1 LPFGRREAEATV
13 QGLVFAGTGW
23 LAERAVRTAMVHM
36 KRVTPAELEAA
47 GTVSEMV
54 AKLRSGTQEVKEH
67 MARIIQALT
76 TQAPAST
83 PELVQ
88 AGVIGPLV
96 KLLKEGNE
104 QGQGFAAA
112 AIASIASDSRECQAK
127 VVVAGGVEPLVKLL
141 RMGSAGTQEQAASAL
156 ASVSQDKTYQ
166 QLIVDAGALMPLVN
180 LLRGGKGDTQVHAAH
195 TLANLVANHKEYQ
208 NMVVA
213 AGGLPLVLVLLE
225 SAKEKTQIHAARAT
239 AKLCENNREIQE
251 QSAELGA
258 IPPLLNLLNG
268 RNIEAQVQAAAAVA
282 ELARENAGTQA
293 KIAKAGGIS
302 PLLAMLTSRN
312 VQAQSHAASALAQL
326 ARFNRENQDSI
337 AEMGALSTLGALISE
352 DSGLEA
358 QAMSALA
365 VAEIARENPAN
376 QTTVAELG
384 AIVSIVV
391 LIKHSNSMEVKAEC
405 AGAIWVLA
413 DHHADNRVSFAQQG
427 AVASLVALL
436 AQGSQR
442 AQEHAANALASL
454 SLDNVENLKQV
465 TTLLVNLLGSGDLSA
480 KSIAAAT
487 LWRLVGENPSVQKSI
502 ASAGSATDLVTLL
515 KAGSKGARDYALWS
529 LSLSINEM
537 NQAIVLA
544 EGGVT
549 PLIRMLTDDA
559 IKTREEAAAALALL
573 AYQNAETQS
582 AIARSGGV
590 EPLVAML
597 DPGSSSPTAQE
608 QAAAAIAEL
617 ALLKDVAATIVRQ
630 GSIVPLV
637 ALVRAGREMGKRFA
651 AAALARLARN
661 QESTQAEIANAGA
674 IAPLV
679 GLLAGDKGETAQE
692 EAAGALYELA
702 ANANNRNAITDSDG
716 IGPLVSLLGSE
727 NSRTRQHAE
736 GGLVRLSIENSN
748 RVLIIKQLVSM
759 LHDSG
764 KEPAAAALAN
774 LASDSVGNRVSI
786 VEAGG
791 VRPLLTLLENTSNK
805 ARENSIMAITHLAH
819 ESEERQTAI
828 AEAGGIPLVVNVL
841 ISASS
846 NVKETS
852 VGRLCSLAA
861 DAVARLCDS
870 HEGNQAAITEAG
882 AIPALVAMLG
892 SPSPQMQATAAG
904 AIGALVRDNAENQA
918 AVARTGAIAPLCA
931 NVREGNPETKERSA
945 WALWALATNNAANKA
960 TIAKLGGIEPL
971 VGLLVGGTDDK
982 SMESAG
988 IALASL
994 SAKNTDNRIAI
1005 AKRLVGLLGSRV
1017 AERTVRVLSAISEM
1031 TTDNVPNQNAIAKAG
1046 GISYLITWLSGGLD
1060 SHSFSAEAQKEAARA
1075 VLAMACSNPQT
1086 QVLIV
1091 KHNGIPPLIEL
1102 IAKSK
1107 NETQE
1112 YAARALW
1119 HCAGNNESKVIIA
1132 ESGGIPPL
1140 VSMLS
1145 VEDTHAQEIS
1155 TVVLARLANSNE
1167 TVSVAI
1173 AECGGIAPLVRLLK
1187 LGTPVAQLQAA
1198 AALVEVSAVP
1208 ENRDKVAK
1216 VGGIGPLVMCMSSTV
1231 AGLPEVAARALSR
1244 LARDYEESGADGG
1257 GEPEEVPDEVIEQPG
1272 ARRRAEIA
1280 ALGGVTKLIE
1290 MLEPR
1295 SVPGMAKKIWSMVAL
1310 VMGIGGGDP
1319 NGSQSIDAGS
1329 AFSEAAT
1336 SEHSSIGVQEQAAA
1350 TLCDI
1355 SYGDR
1360 AMQDEMIREGA
1371 ILHLLNIMRNG
1382 TQLGQEYAVRAIW
1395 HLCAS
1400 IENQG
1405 VVVDGGALPELV
1417 MLSKTGSD
1425 KSQELSAAVISD
1437 LARGTILERDRKLK
1451 ALGAIQDHHAEVTA
1465 TTDAPAVEDEE
1476 SLLDSEF
1483 LHDVIRA
1490 LGVDRRRKLL
1500 DIFRDL
1506 DVNGDGSITMQEFIQ
1521 RSVEK
1526 GIDESKTGDLGK
1538 LFEEIDVN
1546 SDRAIAYSELRKMLR
1561 AIRKIDLPAQLRPGG
1576 AGPVELEAKNATALR
1591 GDGSRTLPGQAREEV
1606 NSPVAAPADDSA
1618 PPSPPPIKGD
1628 RLSSIA
1634 AAGGIGPLV
1643 VMLSSGSLMGKERAA
1658 GALWHL
1664 SVAPANRMAIAKAGG
1679 IPPLVQLFDD
1689 GTLQASIYGS
1699 EALNRLAKNN
1709 PDNQTQ
1715 IAKKLVSL
1723 LSYKNPGAQ
1732 QRAAHI
1738 LWELATSDP
1747 GAPVI
1752 IVNAGAISPLVMLV
1766 SCGKT
1771 ECKKEAAGALS
1782 TLAFNNPSNQLAIA
1796 TGCVALLG
1804 CGSAEAQEHVT
1815 LLLLSLASDA
1825 DNRKAI
1831 AKAGAVARLVAQL
1844 RGEDKEMGEHCTKP
1858 QELAAAALSYLSSDS
1873 DDNVKAIR
1881 DAGGIECLAKMLSSD
1896 APEGQ
1901 AHAAAVL
1908 SDMTRV
1914 YRDEVVQ
1921 QGCIEVLVGLLSGGI
1936 NSDIKAEAAGALWSV
1951 SAGGPVTQNLVA
1963 DAGAIPP
1970 LVQLLEDPAM
1980 RTRRKAAAALTSLA
1994 VSSTKNQNTIAHSG
2008 SLALLVKLLDEQYSG
2023 DVQLYAAGALAELA
2037 RCNPKNQ
2044 QAIAKLGC
2052 IPKLVKLLVSTSSV
2066 HVLEEAAGTLWCLAA
2081 NHYNNQ
2087 VAIAEAD
2094 GIAPLVAL
2102 LGRSGP
2108 RVQEMAVGALAAL
2121 ALNNEKNKVAIAVLL
2136 VGLLSPHD
2144 KEASSKAARAIS
2156 RLARAH
2162 PTNQEAISS
2171 AGGIPVLV
2179 SLLDANPKRKVEAA
2193 VQKEFAAA
2201 LWSMAYDNVTNQ
2213 AAIAQAGGI
2222 PPLIGMLSSNPEVHG
2237 DAAGAL
2243 HALAADPA
2251 NRKLIASKGAIVPLV
2266 ALLKAAKGAQ
2276 EVAAGVLGE
2285 LAKVPENRVAITDA
2299 SGVPALVKVFE
2310 TGSLEGVEQAA
2321 SALLQLVVNN
2331 SVNQSSVARELVAML
2346 NGSSSQ
2352 HAQEHATTVIRNLVL
2367 HPENRAS
2374 VASAGAIPQLAKQ
2387 LRDGMESSQAMAA
2400 SALSQI
2406 ALESATLRVS
2416 VTQELVGLLG
2426 STISA
2431 VRNRAAIALREMNAE
2446 AGSESRMSIAMA
2458 GGIARFVALLKEG
2471 SLEAQEY
2478 ALWSL
2483 WQSIDAAS
2491 KISIAESCG
2500 SKPIIQV
2507 LLQGKLHQVAQEHA
2521 AGVLAALTSAVP
2533 GVSDELRIKNS
2544 KDVVTSGGIK
2554 SLVSLLRSGNDGA
2567 KRHASLVLAQLSRGN
2582 EEMQVAVTSSGAIS
2596 AFVEWLADSSLGPPE
2611 VAARA
2616 LADIAQD
2623 NKDSQ
2628 INVME
2633 EGAIPCL
2640 IKMVSAENGK
2650 AGLAADR
2657 ALAVEGQKHAASA
2670 LAALAQNNHLNQV
2683 SIYEEGGIQPLVAL
2697 LESENAIP
2705 HENATRALWHL
2716 SANMDNKLAIS
2727 REGGMVLL
2735 VKLLVDGAESNQE
2748 WASAALESLTNECPD
2763 NQVAQAAVDAIQPL
2777 VNLLGSENEATQ
2789 DHAVGAL
2796 INISSPSK
2804 ENRIAVVKPLVALLE
2819 VRNATAQM
2827 KAAQALVMLAAR
2839 SSANR
2844 LAIAES
2850 GAIPPLV
2857 HLLGDGRNAT
2867 TPQVRAA
2874 AVLADLARAGENKTA
2889 IVNAGGVQPL
2899 VKMLTC
2905 ANVDAQVASSSALSH
2920 LAANTAAQQLMTAA
2934 GAITSLVAMLSGPSL
2949 DAARYAAGALWHLEV
2964 SADNKGAIVK
2974 AGGIPPLVILLRKG
2988 ESPEAQ
2994 EVAAMVLADLAR
3006 SSGGCKA
3013 ITIAGGVPSL
3023 VNVMFKG
3030 SCEAQKHAVC
3040 AIWSLTCES
3049 VEHAERNIKAVTSAG
3064 GLPTLVRMVAARDEA
3079 LGYAVATLKNLSQDV
3094 QAQNVMQEEGVVDFL
3109 KPLIQGPESW
3119 IKTQAIAVLHNLG
3132 VDFTAHESGAPKAAN
3147 EPPADAQGRSAQ
3159 QNIKSST
3166 ARLSPQMKFHGQKAN
3181 AGAGTRSEYLR

>member
-1 LPFGRREAEATV
+1 M
-13 QGLVFAGTGW
+13 W
-23 LAERAVRTAMVHM
+23 LATRTAMVHM

-47 GTVSEMV
+47 GTVPEMV
-54 AKLRSGTQEVKEH
+54 AKLKSGTQEVKEH

-104 QGQGFAAA
+104 KGQGFAAA

-141 RMGSAGTQEQAASAL
+141 RMGSAGTQEQAAAAL

-195 TLANLVANHKEYQ
+195 TLANLVANHTEYQ
-208 NMVVA
+208 NMIVA

-251 QSAELGA
+251 KSAELGA

-337 AEMGALSTLGALISE
+337 AEMGALPTLGALISE

-391 LIKHSNSMEVKAEC
+391 LIKHSNSMEVKSEC

-427 AVASLVALL
+427 AVSSLIALL

-487 LWRLVGENPSVQKSI
+487 LWRLVRENPSVQKSI

-529 LSLSINEM
+529 LSLSINEV
-537 NQAIVLA
+537 NQTIVLA

-617 ALLKDVAATIVRQ
+617 ALLKEVAATIVRQ

-727 NSRTRQHAE
+727 NSRTREHAE

-791 VRPLLTLLENTSNK
+791 VRPLLALLENTSNK

-1075 VLAMACSNPQT
+1075 VLAMAGNNPQT

-1102 IAKSK
+1102 IAKTK

-1155 TVVLARLANSNE
+1155 TVVLARLANSNA

-1187 LGTPVAQLQAA
+1187 LGTPVAQVQAA

-1257 GEPEEVPDEVIEQPG
+1257 GEPEEVPAEVIEQPG
-1272 ARRRAEIA
+1272 TRRRAEIA
-1280 ALGGVTKLIE
+1280 ALGGVSKLIE

-1319 NGSQSIDAGS
+1319 NGSQIIDAGS
-1329 AFSEAAT
+1329 AFSEAT
-1336 SEHSSIGVQEQAAA
+1336 TNEHSSIGVQEQAAA

-1360 AMQDEMIREGA
+1360 AMQDEIIREGA

-1451 ALGAIQDHHAEVTA
+1451 ALGFMQDHHAETA
-1465 TTDAPAVEDEE
+1465 LTDAPAEE
-1476 SLLDSEF
+1476 EEQSMLDSEF
-1483 LHDVIRA
+1483 LHDVLRA
-1490 LGVDRRRKLL
+1490 LGVDRRRKVL

-1526 GIDESKTGDLGK
+1526 GIDESNTGELGK

-1591 GDGSRTLPGQAREEV
+1591 GDGSIALPGQAREEV
-1606 NSPVAAPADDSA
+1606 DSPVAAPADDSA
-1618 PPSPPPIKGD
+1618 PPSPPQIKGD

-1796 TGCVALLG
+1796 TGCVALIG

-1881 DAGGIECLAKMLSSD
+1881 DAGGIECLVKMLSLD

-1914 YRDEVVQ
+1914 YRNEVVQ
-1921 QGCIEVLVGLLSGGI
+1921 QGCIEVLVTLLSGGI
-1936 NSDIKAEAAGALWSV
+1936 NSDIKAEAAGVLWSV

-1994 VSSTKNQNTIAHSG
+1994 VSSTKNQNTIANSG
-2008 SLALLVKLLDEQYSG
+2008 SLALLVKLIDEQYSG

-2108 RVQEMAVGALAAL
+2108 RVQGMAVGALAAL

-2171 AGGIPVLV
+2171 AGGIPALV
-2179 SLLDANPKRKVEAA
+2179 SLLDANPKSKVVAA

-2266 ALLKAAKGAQ
+2266 ALLKTAKGAQ

-2346 NGSSSQ
+2346 SGSSSQ

-2374 VASAGAIPQLAKQ
+2374 VSSAGAIPQLARQ
-2387 LRDGMESSQAMAA
+2387 LRDGMETSQAMAA

-2521 AGVLAALTSAVP
+2521 AGVLAALTSAIP

-2544 KDVVTSGGIK
+2544 KDIVTSGGIK

-2582 EEMQVAVTSSGAIS
+2582 KEMQGAVTSSGAIS

-2640 IKMVSAENGK
+2640 IKMVTAENGK

-2657 ALAVEGQKHAASA
+2657 ALAIEGQKHAASA
-2670 LAALAQNNHLNQV
+2670 LAAIAQNNHLSQV

-2727 REGGMVLL
+2727 REGGMVKL
-2735 VKLLVDGAESNQE
+2735 VKLLVDGTESNQE

-2763 NQVAQAAVDAIQPL
+2763 NQIAQAAVDAIQPL

-2857 HLLGDGRNAT
+2857 NLLGDGRNAT

-2874 AVLADLARAGENKTA
+2874 AVLADLARAGENKMA

-2949 DAARYAAGALWHLEV
+2949 DAARYAAGALWHLEA

-2974 AGGIPPLVILLRKG
+2974 AGGIPPLVILLRKR
-2988 ESPEAQ
+2988 ESPEGQ

-3006 SSGGCKA
+3006 SSGGCKT

-3023 VNVMFKG
+3023 VNVMING
-3030 SCEAQKHAVC
+3030 SGEAQKHAVC
-3040 AIWSLTCES
+3040 AIWSLTGEA

-3064 GLPTLVRMVAARDEA
+3064 GLPTLVRMVAARGET

-3094 QAQNVMQEEGVVDFL
+3094 QAQKVMQEEGVVDFL

-3119 IKTQAIAVLHNLG
+3119 IKTQAIAVLQNLG

-3147 EPPADAQGRSAQ
+3147 EPLADAQGRSAQ
-3159 QNIKSST
+3159 QNVKTSS
-3166 ARLSPQMKFHGQKAN
+3166 ARLSPQMKFHAQKAN
-3181 AGAGTRSEYLR
+3181 AGAGAH